1 MRARDLAQETW
12 SALDAN
18 RGRSALTVLGIVI
31 GIAAVIA
38 MTALIGGINRA
49 LVGEL
54 GLSQA
59 QLVYINVWTDHEIT
73 YDDVDKMSRDLTDY
87 DLVVASSYGSAS
99 VTTGQKKASG
109 NLTGVKPQYFD
120 ALGTKFV
127 DGRPFTDAE
136 ERAGA
141 MLIIL
146 DTESVRVLF
155 GSADAKVVGKTV
167 RVGNDECTI
176 VGVVEQTAGS
186 VPMDG
191 EESINGFMP
200 FSTMATRINGSRSVG
215 QIMGFAHEGSNMD
228 EVVRRTQ
235 DYLALT
241 YNIGEEQRDDSIYV
255 YSMKSMIDS
264 VNATMASFSLL
275 MTAVAGVSLLVGG
288 IGIMN
293 MMLTN
298 VTERIR
304 EIGLRKA
311 LGARRADIT
320 RQFMLESICLCVTGG
335 LIGIVL
341 GYVGS
346 FALTGLVADA
356 FMGEGSTMAVT
367 PVIDVGTVLLAT
379 GICVVT
385 GVVFG
390 WYPARRAAKLDPV
403 ESLHYQ

>member
-1 MRARDLAQETW
+1 MRVRDLVQETW

-31 GIAAVIA
+31 GISAVIA
-38 MTALIGGINRA
+38 MTSLIGGINKA

-59 QLVYINVWTDHEIT
+59 QLVYINVFLGRDLT
-73 YDDVDKMSRDLTDY
+73 YDDVDKMARDLTDY
-87 DLVVASSYGSAS
+87 QMIVASSYGSADVS
-99 VTTGQKKASG
+99 TGKKKGSG
-109 NLTGVKPQYFD
+109 NLSGVKPAYFT

-127 DGRPFTDAE
+127 EGRAFTESE
-136 ERAGA
+136 EHSGA
-141 MLIIL
+141 MVIIL
-146 DTESVRVLF
+146 DKEGVRTLF
-155 GSADAKVVGKTV
+155 GDADAQVVGQTV

-176 VGVVEQTAGS
+176 VGVVEGSGSSLMAGEDT
-186 VPMDG
+186 V
-191 EESINGFMP
+191 NAYMP
-200 FSTMATRINGSRSVG
+200 FSTMATRVVGNQSVS
-215 QIMGFAHEGSNMD
+215 QIMGFAHEGSDM
-228 EVVRRTQ
+228 EQVVDRTK

-241 YNIGEEQRDDSIYV
+241 FNIPDSEREDSIYV
-255 YSMKSMIDS
+255 YSMQSMIDS
-264 VNATMASFSLL
+264 VNATMGAFSLL
-275 MTAVAGVSLLVGG
+275 MTAVAGISLLVGG

-311 LGARRADIT
+311 LGARRSDIT
-320 RQFMLESICLCVTGG
+320 RQFMLESICLCLAGG
-335 LIGIVL
+335 LIGVAL
-341 GYVGS
+341 GYGAS
-346 FALTGLVADA
+346 FGLTGLVASA
-356 FMGEGSTMAVT
+356 FMGEGTTMQVT
-367 PVIDVGTVLLAT
+367 PVIDLGTVLFAT
-379 GICVVT
+379 NICIVT

>member
-1 MRARDLAQETW
+1 MRVRDLAVETW

-31 GIAAVIA
+31 GISAVIA

-59 QLVYINVWTDHEIT
+59 QLVYINVWIDRDLT
-73 YDDVDKMSRDLTDY
+73 YDDVDKMARDLTDY
-87 DLVVASSYGSAS
+87 DMVVASSYGSAT
-99 VTTGQKKASG
+99 VTTGKKKASG
-109 NLTGVKPQYFD
+109 NLVGVKPEYFK
-120 ALGTKFV
+120 AMGTKFV
-127 DGRPFTDAE
+127 DGRAFTDAE
-136 ERAGA
+136 ERAGTMA
-141 MLIIL
+141 IIL
-146 DTESVRVLF
+146 DKESVRVLF
-155 GSADAKVVGKTV
+155 GDADAKVVGQTV

-176 VGVVEQTAGS
+176 VGVVERSADAYGGDNET
-186 VPMDG
+186 V
-191 EESINGFMP
+191 NGIMP
-200 FSTMATRINGSRSVG
+200 FSAMATRVNGSQAVS
-215 QIMGFAHEGSNMD
+215 QIMGFAHEGSNM
-228 EVVRRTQ
+228 EQVVNRTK

-241 YNIGEEQRDDSIYV
+241 YNIAEDMREDSMYV
-255 YSMKSMIDS
+255 YSMQSMIDQ
-264 VNATMASFSLL
+264 VNTTMSSFSLL

-311 LGARRADIT
+311 LGARRSDIT

-335 LIGIVL
+335 LIGVAL
-341 GYVGS
+341 GYAGS

-356 FMGEGSTMAVT
+356 FMGEGSTVAVT
-367 PVIDVGTVLLAT
+367 PVIDVGTVLFAT
-379 GICVVT
+379 GICVAT